1 MQTQKARNLFGLGRS
16 PVAPTFRD
24 MPHYVPQKDY
34 AG

>member
-1 MQTQKARNLFGLGRS
+1 MKCKWPKSLGLGRS

-24 MPHYVPQKDY
+24 MPHYVPQKGY